1 VRIKPTSILFLFI
14 IPALLLGSCGPQE
27 TPAPT
32 PTIAL
37 PPTIT
42 PTATPSVPLV
52 ILVVPVDMD
61 PATSNLYQSTV
72 YELAQAAGYHF
83 QVRNT
88 LAAADLEPSLKAVIA
103 LPPDPG
109 VIALAAAAPQTQ
121 FLAVDLPG
129 VTAVGNISVVATQAR
144 PDVVGFLFGYIA
156 AMLTPDW
163 GYSLG
168 MIAPQ
173 GDPNAQMAFAAYK
186 NGMKY
191 YCGLCPKA
199 NPYAYLDEFGQ
210 VIEYPQYI
218 EIPADEAV
226 SSYTAYADFLYRR
239 KKVSMIYAYPA
250 IATPDLLGYIGSLG
264 LLSITDTTPNPRPVY
279 YVASLRPD
287 LAKAIELA
295 WADLLAGRAGITY
308 QPPFSL
314 IDVDANLLTQGKQ
327 QQVEQILAELLA
339 GRIAPLSP

>member
-1 VRIKPTSILFLFI
+1 MRIKPTSILFLFLI
-14 IPALLLGSCGPQE
+14 LTLLLGSCGSQE
-27 TPAPT
+27 TPVPT
-32 PTIAL
+32 PTIE
-37 PPTIT
+37 PSPTIT

-52 ILVVPVDMD
+52 ILVVPADMD
-61 PATSNLYQSTV
+61 PALSNLYQSTV
-72 YELAQAAGYHF
+72 YDLAQSAGYHF

-88 LAAADLEPSLKAVIA
+88 LTVADLDPSLKMVVV

-109 VIALAAAAPQTQ
+109 IIALAAAAPQVQ

-129 VTAVGNISVVATQAR
+129 VAAIGNISVVATQAR

-168 MIAPQ
+168 MIGPQ
-173 GDPNAQMAFAAYK
+173 GDTNAQVAFAAYK
-186 NGMKY
+186 NGMTY

-210 VIEYPQYI
+210 IIEYPQYI
-218 EIPADEAV
+218 EIPTDEAV
-226 SSYTAYADFLYRR
+226 SSYTAYADYLYRR
-239 KKVSMIYAYPA
+239 KKVSMIYVYPT

-287 LAKAIELA
+287 LSKAIQLA
-295 WADLLAGRAGITY
+295 WVDLLAGRMGITY

-314 IDVDANLLTQGKQ
+314 IDIDTNLLTPGKQ
-327 QQVEQILAELLA
+327 QQVEQVLAELLA
-339 GRIAPLSP
+339 GRIGTLSP

>member
-1 VRIKPTSILFLFI
+1 MRIKPTPILTLFLI
-14 IPALLLGSCGPQE
+14 LTLLLGSCGPQE

-32 PTIAL
+32 PTII
-37 PPTIT
+37 PSPTIT

-52 ILVVPVDMD
+52 ILVVPADMD
-61 PATSNLYQSTV
+61 PALSNLYQSTV
-72 YELAQAAGYHF
+72 YDLAQSVGYHF
-83 QVRNT
+83 QVRNSLT
-88 LAAADLEPSLKAVIA
+88 PADLDPSLKVVVA

-109 VIALAAAAPQTQ
+109 IIALAAAAPQVQ

-129 VTAVGNISVVATQAR
+129 VTAAGNISVVATQAR
-144 PDVVGFLFGYIA
+144 PDLVGFLFGYIA

-186 NGMKY
+186 NGMTY
-191 YCGLCPKA
+191 YCNLCPKA
-199 NPYAYLDEFGQ
+199 NPYAFLDEFGQ

-218 EIPADEAV
+218 EIPTDEAV

-239 KKVSMIYAYPA
+239 KKVSMIYVYPTA
-250 IATPDLLGYIGSLG
+250 ATPDLLGYIGSLG
-264 LLSITDTTPNPRPVY
+264 LLSITDTTPEPRPVY

-287 LAKAIELA
+287 LAKAIQLA
-295 WADLLAGRAGITY
+295 WADLLAGRASITY

-314 IDVDANLLTQGKQ
+314 IDVDTNLLTPGKQ